1 MRSLWFLPAIACLAC
16 SKGAVQDTNP
26 AAVAPGSPDS
36 TVAAES
42 REEIPAEWTV
52 AEDTSA
58 AGEVT
63 TASLQLPAAKTIDG
77 LSSDRPRLILRCIDG
92 RVAAFISGAAGTDV
106 DSGPSPVQE
115 PVRVQLDSAP
125 PCE

>member
-1 MRSLWFLPAIACLAC
+1 VRSLWFLPAMACLAC
-16 SKGAVQDTNP
+16 SKGTVQDTSP
-26 AAVAPGSPDS
+26 AAVAPGAPDS
-36 TVAAES
+36 IAAES

-77 LSSDRPRLILRCIDG
+77 LSNDRPRLILRCIDG
-92 RVAAFISGAAGTDV
+92 RVAAFISGAAGTDD
-106 DSGPSPVQE
+106 DSGPGPVQE
-115 PVRVQLDSAP
+115 PVPVQLDSAP